1 MGINQPQSD
10 IKKRQNNGEDITDFD
25 VSGGLTLYSAL
36 DGRALQIV
44 LICFLFRATVF
55 F

>member
-25 VSGGLTLYSAL
+25 VSRGLILQTRTLFSAL
-36 DGRALQIV
+36 EGRD
-44 LICFLFRATVF
+44 
-55 F
+55 